1 MRSHAADK
9 TKRGESRKLQRICF
23 LPLSFKMEQAV
34 CACHPADGEKPLD
47 EGRIDGDEMYAKTA
61 DEKI

>member
-1 MRSHAADK
+1 
-9 TKRGESRKLQRICF
+9 
-23 LPLSFKMEQAV
+23 MEQAV

>member
-1 MRSHAADK
+1 M
-9 TKRGESRKLQRICF
+9 TKLSEVNPENFSEFAF
-23 LPLSFKMEQAV
+23 LPLSYKMEQLV

-47 EGRIDGDEMYAKTA
+47 EGRIDGDKMYAKTA